1 MTETFSAFDA
11 AKYLT
16 SDEAIAEYLKDC
28 ADSNDPAVMVVAL
41 GTIARARSMSVLA
54 RDTGMTREG
63 LYKSLSP
70 TGNPSFATIN
80 KVAGALGFRLAFE
93 PNGGKPSSPVKSRPR
108 AVSKKPAR
116 TVIAVKPM
124 KRVRLVLPPGK
135 RSAA

>member
-1 MTETFSAFDA
+1 MAETFSAFDA

-41 GTIARARSMSVLA
+41 GNVARARSMSMLA

-80 KVAGALGFRLAFE
+80 KVAGALGFHLTFE
-93 PNGGKPSSPVKSRPR
+93 PNVGKTASPARNRPNAAAKQPAR
-108 AVSKKPAR
+108 AVVAERP
-116 TVIAVKPM
+116 I
-124 KRVRLVLPPGK
+124 KRVRTLPQPGK
-135 RSAA
+135 RPVA